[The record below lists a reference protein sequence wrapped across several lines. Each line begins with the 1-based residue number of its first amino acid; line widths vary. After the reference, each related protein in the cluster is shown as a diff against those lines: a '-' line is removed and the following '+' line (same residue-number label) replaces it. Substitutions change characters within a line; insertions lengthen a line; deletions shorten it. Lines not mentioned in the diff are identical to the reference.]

1 MLTLVGFFYPFC
13 WIFESLSSIDCFSY
27 SVHLNVSKYGMF
39 VQYGFVLVGA

>member
-1 MLTLVGFFYPFC
+1 MLTLVGFFYPYC
-13 WIFESLSSIDCFSY
+13 WIFESLFYRLLSY